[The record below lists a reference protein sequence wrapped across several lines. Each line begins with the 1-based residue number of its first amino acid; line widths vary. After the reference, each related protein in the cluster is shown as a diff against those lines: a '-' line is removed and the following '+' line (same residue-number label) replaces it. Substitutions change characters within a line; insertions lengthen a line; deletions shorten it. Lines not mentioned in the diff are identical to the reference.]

1 MRPSTAQRRRSLA
14 TGAALALFGV
24 VVLGFSAS
32 PASAQRP
39 DTPGAPAS
47 DVSNIPKP
55 ITDTFDRVNLRNRRN
70 DAELGR
76 TTAENDTTCLLRRP
90 VADRSQG
97 EKGISPGLRS
107 FEGEKNRRSRK
118 AFAQCGQGRPAV
130 FCGVGDIGPSAGHAG
145 EERRSPQCLFPG
157 NNR

>member
-39 DTPGAPAS
+39 DAPGAPAS

-55 ITDTFDRVNLRNRRN
+55 ITDTFDRVNLSN
-70 DAELGR
+70 
-76 TTAENDTTCLLRRP
+76 
-90 VADRSQG
+90 
-97 EKGISPGLRS
+97 SPS
-107 FEGEKNRRSRK
+107 N
-118 AFAQCGQGRPAV
+118 AQ
-130 FCGVGDIGPSAGHAG
+130 
-145 EERRSPQCLFPG
+145 
-157 NNR
+157 